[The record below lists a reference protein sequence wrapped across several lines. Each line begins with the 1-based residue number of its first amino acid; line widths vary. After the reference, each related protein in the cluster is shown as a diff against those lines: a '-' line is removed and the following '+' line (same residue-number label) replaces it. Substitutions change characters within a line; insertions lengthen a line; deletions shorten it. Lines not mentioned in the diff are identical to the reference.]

1 MSACVY
7 DRMNLRSPEDD
18 ECRFFT
24 ESDIGIDQTVGK
36 DDSLNCLILP
46 PRPVET
52 DKFELPPFLRGEEEN
67 TGSGYKRLTYA
78 VPRVHLHLPV
88 RQGEL
93 RWRVS
98 RIHINGSY
106 FGSDETAKL
115 DAEARYLG
123 RSIFLDLLASLEM
136 VFRSGFF
143 HEV

>member
-7 DRMNLRSPEDD
+7 ERMSRRNPEDD

-67 TGSGYKRLTYA
+67 PGYKRLTYE
-78 VPRVHLHLPV
+78 VPRWTKYLD
-88 RQGEL
+88 GWF

-98 RIHINGSY
+98 RIHIKGSY
-106 FGSDETAKL
+106 FGSDADAHL

-123 RSIFLDLLASLEM
+123 
-136 VFRSGFF
+136 
-143 HEV
+143 

>member
-24 ESDIGIDQTVGK
+24 ESDIGIDQSVGK

-52 DKFELPPFLRGEEEN
+52 DKFEVPPFLRGEEEN
-67 TGSGYKRLTYA
+67 PGYKRLIYE
-78 VPRVHLHLPV
+78 VPTM
-88 RQGEL
+88 RQGF

-98 RIHINGSY
+98 RIHIKGSY
-106 FGSDETAKL
+106 FGSDADAVL

-136 VFRSGFF
+136 VFRSPTPQD
-143 HEV
+143 

>member
-67 TGSGYKRLTYA
+67 PGYKRLTYE
-78 VPRVHLHLPV
+78 VPTM
-88 RQGEL
+88 RQGF

-98 RIHINGSY
+98 RIHIKGSY
-106 FGSDETAKL
+106 FGSDADAVL

-136 VFRSGFF
+136 VFRSPTPQD
-143 HEV
+143 